1 MKRPEVLKHPHTLDV
16 DVVIENTG
24 ADRESGLSQ
33 TESERRLE
41 DFGRNELTGGE
52 KVSAWNIL
60 LSNLNNLIVYL
71 LMIASAS
78 AFIMGDTVEGIA
90 VIVAILIAV
99 VSGFITEFKA
109 QKSVESLQSMI
120 KTSAKVKRDGLIR
133 NIDSSLVTVGDLLFL
148 EEGDSVTAD
157 ARIIEQRNFAV
168 IESALTGESEAVEKT
183 VEQISDEQTPLG
195 DRVNMVYAGTAVTR
209 GNAYAVVTAVGMETE
224 MGKISSLLSSQEEQR
239 TPLEKQLDRLGKSL
253 IFFAAAVAA
262 VVTVFGI
269 LSGEPVYEMI
279 TIGVILAIAAI
290 PEALPAVSTITL
302 AIGMKAMA
310 GHNALVKSLPAVET
324 LGSTTVIC
332 TDKTGTLTEN
342 QMTVRKLVISSG
354 EVYDVSGSG
363 YEPEGAFS
371 KEETDIDPGSSP
383 EIMDLLTAGVL
394 SSNASLFFEDSL
406 WQVAG
411 DPTDGGIV
419 AAGRKAGLDRHE
431 TEENGTRRI
440 GEIPFNSTDKYMAV
454 VYEYE
459 QRKSLYIKGA
469 PDVIIEKSGADEK
482 LKSEWRQRN
491 EELASQGMRVIA
503 AGRIRSYTS
512 DVDETSVKTALGEGF
527 EILGL
532 FGIIDPPRSDVKQ
545 AIKEAQAA
553 GIRIMMITGD
563 HPKTA
568 SSIASQVGIE
578 NPDQVLTGREMDKL
592 DDSQLAEAITKI
604 SVFARVSPENKL
616 QIVRA
621 LNIDEEVTAMTGDGV
636 NDAPALQGADIGVA
650 MGIRG
655 TEVAKEAS
663 DMILTDD
670 RFPTIV
676 DAVKTGRAI
685 FDNIEKFVF
694 FLFSCNVVEIIMI
707 FFAIAFDLPLPILAL
722 QILYLNLVVDILPA
736 LSFAWEPAEK
746 NIMQRAPRDPAK
758 GIVNRRFM
766 INILLSGTLIGFGSL
781 AVFWYALSTGSSVEL
796 ARTVGF
802 TTLAVGQLVHVFN
815 VRKKEGFGL
824 DRSLLENPLL
834 PAALGSSLLLQAAAV
849 YLPPLAR
856 VMGTRPLLLSHW
868 LLVAAGS
875 IIPTVLIQLVWI
887 IERRLRPA

>member
-1 MKRPEVLKHPHTLDV
+1 MKKAEVLKHPHTLDV

-24 ADRESGLSQ
+24 ADRESGLSDA
-33 TESERRLE
+33 ESQRRLE
-41 DFGRNELTGGE
+41 EFGRNELTGGE
-52 KVSAWNIL
+52 KVSAWSIL

-195 DRVNMVYAGTAVTR
+195 DRLNMVYAGTAVTR

-431 TEENGTRRI
+431 IEENGTRRI

-454 VYEYE
+454 VYEHE
-459 QRKSLYIKGA
+459 KRKSLYIKGA
-469 PDVIIEKSGADEK
+469 PDVIIEKSGVDEK

-512 DVDETSVKTALGEGF
+512 GVDETSVKKALGEGF

-592 DDSQLAEAITKI
+592 DDSQLAEAIGRI

-621 LNIDEEVTAMTGDGV
+621 LNIDKEVTAMTGDGV

-650 MGIRG
+650 MGIR
-655 TEVAKEAS
+655 
-663 DMILTDD
+663 
-670 RFPTIV
+670 
-676 DAVKTGRAI
+676 
-685 FDNIEKFVF
+685 N
-694 FLFSCNVVEIIMI
+694 
-707 FFAIAFDLPLPILAL
+707 
-722 QILYLNLVVDILPA
+722 
-736 LSFAWEPAEK
+736 
-746 NIMQRAPRDPAK
+746 
-758 GIVNRRFM
+758 
-766 INILLSGTLIGFGSL
+766 
-781 AVFWYALSTGSSVEL
+781 
-796 ARTVGF
+796 
-802 TTLAVGQLVHVFN
+802 
-815 VRKKEGFGL
+815 
-824 DRSLLENPLL
+824 
-834 PAALGSSLLLQAAAV
+834 
-849 YLPPLAR
+849 
-856 VMGTRPLLLSHW
+856 
-868 LLVAAGS
+868 
-875 IIPTVLIQLVWI
+875 
-887 IERRLRPA
+887 